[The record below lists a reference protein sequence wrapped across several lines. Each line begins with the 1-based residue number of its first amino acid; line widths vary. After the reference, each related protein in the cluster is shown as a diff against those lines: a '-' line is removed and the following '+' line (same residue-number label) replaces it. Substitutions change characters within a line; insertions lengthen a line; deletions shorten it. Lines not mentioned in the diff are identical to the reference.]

1 MINFNKFQ
9 QFISKNILYDT
20 LHIKC
25 YKRTP
30 TGERAQ
36 LDLKKTCKKR
46 AEAPYLHPPTK
57 LT

>member
-46 AEAPYLHPPTK
+46 AEAPYLHFYISS
-57 LT
+57 